1 MRLDLADEATELGR
15 VVARAVENAGGDLI
29 AREIEA
35 DPTSRS
41 SRIDPLLGALGVWDL
56 SPRAD
61 VVELEAAAEV
71 CRAVG
76 HYALPYPVAE
86 RLSRLD
92 DGNDGLVLVAD
103 ARPRADISEVPLRFT
118 ALGVR
123 GGRADISVAGSRL
136 GSKLGPFV
144 VDIEL
149 AREAEAPVEL
159 TSLAL
164 VLPCWTLLGM
174 MERALELTCQHTI
187 DRVQFGRRL
196 ADFQGVQ
203 FQLTDASVAVQGLAE
218 LARYALWSL
227 HADPAHA
234 HVDALALRLA
244 ALDAAG
250 TVFRITHQLHGA
262 TGFCDEHALSWLSR
276 YSQTLR
282 RLPVGAAETE
292 VLLVEAV
299 ERDGLAGLFEP
310 STAAYPRLAQ
320 PVSAS

>member
-203 FQLTDASVAVQGLAE
+203 FQLTDAEVERIGVEE
-218 LARYALWSL
+218 LAKYALWSL
-227 HADPAHA
+227 ETGRDE
-234 HVDALALRLA
+234 VLDDALALRLA
-244 ALDAAG
+244 AIEAAE

-262 TGFCDEHALSWLSR
+262 IGFCDETTLSWISR
-276 YSQTLR
+276 VSVPIR
-282 RLPVGAAETE
+282 RLPF
-292 VLLVEAV
+292 
-299 ERDGLAGLFEP
+299 GLAATRAHLVRRAGRRGL
-310 STAAYPRLAQ
+310 TGLWG
-320 PVSAS
+320 